1 MALVDAQYR
10 FIFVDIGQ
18 YGSNADG
25 PVFQKSQFGSMFMKD
40 ELNVPGPK
48 PLPRA
53 SFLGNMPHVI
63 VADEAFPL
71 CPNIMRPY
79 PRGRNASKMPRPRRV
94 FNYRLSRAC
103 RIVECA
109 FGILAQRFRIYNRRM
124 QYSVETVIKIV
135 KATCVLHN
143 FLCDR
148 NLDVANIYTR
158 LNPERLEYLSANG
171 TVVNLQ
177 HLPGYRS
184 TEEAQRI
191 HHVFTTYFNGVAGRL
206 TWQDIHLQRRTEHT

>member
-1 MALVDAQYR
+1 
-10 FIFVDIGQ
+10 
-18 YGSNADG
+18 
-25 PVFQKSQFGSMFMKD
+25 
-40 ELNVPGPK
+40 
-48 PLPRA
+48 
-53 SFLGNMPHVI
+53 
-63 VADEAFPL
+63 
-71 CPNIMRPY
+71 
-79 PRGRNASKMPRPRRV
+79 
-94 FNYRLSRAC
+94 
-103 RIVECA
+103 
-109 FGILAQRFRIYNRRM
+109 M

-184 TEEAQRI
+184 TEEVQRI
-191 HHVFTTYFNGVAGRL
+191 RHVFTTYFNGVAGRL
-206 TWQDIHLQRRTEHT
+206 TWQDIHLQRRTERTWRS

>member
-1 MALVDAQYR
+1 
-10 FIFVDIGQ
+10 
-18 YGSNADG
+18 
-25 PVFQKSQFGSMFMKD
+25 
-40 ELNVPGPK
+40 
-48 PLPRA
+48 
-53 SFLGNMPHVI
+53 MPHVI

-103 RIVECA
+103 RIVECT
-109 FGILAQRFRIYNRRM
+109 FGILAQRFQIYNRRM
-124 QYSVETVIKIV
+124 QYNVETVIKIV

-143 FLCDR
+143 FLRDR

-158 LNPERLEYLSANG
+158 LNPERLEYLSASG

-191 HHVFTTYFNGVAGRL
+191 RRVFTMYFNGVAGRL
-206 TWQDIHLQRRTEHT
+206 TWQDMHLQRRIEGT

>member
-1 MALVDAQYR
+1 
-10 FIFVDIGQ
+10 
-18 YGSNADG
+18 
-25 PVFQKSQFGSMFMKD
+25 MK
-40 ELNVPGPK
+40 LNVPGPK

-53 SFLGNMPHVI
+53 RFLGNMPHVI

-79 PRGRNASKMPRPRRV
+79 PRGKNANKMPRSRRG
-94 FNYRLSRAC
+94 FNYQLSRAC
-103 RIVECA
+103 RIVECT
-109 FGILAQRFRIYNRRM
+109 FGILAQRFQIYNRRM
-124 QYSVETVIKIV
+124 QYSVETVVKIV

-143 FLCDR
+143 FLFDK

-171 TVVNLQ
+171 TEVNLQ

-191 HHVFTTYFNGVAGRL
+191 SVMFLLHISMVWLADLLGRTSTFKEEL
-206 TWQDIHLQRRTEHT
+206 NVPRDLHTADS